1 MKSIDTKTRANKTV
15 SLKSEIDIFMN
26 YIGLDA
32 RMQELQ
38 ILNVWKDCVGN
49 AIANYSSPVEI
60 RKSKLFVRV
69 ENSAWRY
76 ELSIKKD
83 EIIEKLN
90 KSLKKKIIKE
100 IIFI

>member
-1 MKSIDTKTRANKTV
+1 MKSIDTKARSNKTV
-15 SLKSEIDIFMN
+15 CLKSEIDTFMN

-60 RKSKLFVRV
+60 RKNKLFVRV

-100 IIFI
+100 IIFV